1 MAFGVLN
8 AAMLAGLLGVAVPIV
23 IHFLNRRRDVVI
35 DWGAMQFLDIG
46 RRARQKLRITELLL
60 MLARMAVLAVVA
72 LALARPFWGGSGMSI
87 SASSSPAR
95 DLVIVLDGS
104 SSMNRSL
111 GETTPRALAI
121 AAAKSLVTG
130 LKPGDSVALLVAS
143 DRVRPLLNPPTFD
156 LSKVVESLSNLRS
169 SAPILHSS
177 DLPAALAEAFRIL
190 ERTQNPTREVVILSD
205 DQRVAW
211 RPGDT
216 GRWALLRDIHTRMP
230 VAPRVWSL
238 VFGKG
243 LKADAPN
250 GSLGPV
256 SVSRALVIPGLP
268 LTVST
273 EVRNAGPG
281 PLSRSAELLIDGRPT
296 PGTSQTFGPLPEG
309 GRAPLTFKTS
319 LPSAGSHLLTVK
331 LVGGDDSLPDDDE
344 ASIAIEAAQALPVLI
359 VDGEPG
365 FEPFTGE
372 ADFLRA
378 ALAPSGD
385 DTPQV
390 KATVVSPEHFKT
402 SSLQGQ
408 SVLMLANVER
418 LDLDQA
424 AAVVRFLESGGGVL
438 VAPGDRTDLPHFN
451 TLTWMPATLG
461 TRTGDFAATRAVAHP
476 APASFSGAVLSP
488 FARGDSPALAGAD
501 LFAYF
506 RLEPSTGASV
516 STRLDT
522 GEPWAV
528 EKSPGKGRVLL
539 LSGPLDAEGGTLPV
553 NPDFVPLVHEWSFH
567 LAAGSEPKAVK
578 PGEPLVFEL
587 NPAPEATVSS
597 LPIQTPDGA
606 AAKAIVTRNA
616 GIARARFDD
625 TAEAGVYRLALP
637 DPPGGFS
644 YATVIPDPRES
655 EPDLLDQAEAARLSE
670 GWPLRF
676 ETDPAK
682 LTLDLLSAGSKP
694 RRELWRYLVLA
705 ALAGL
710 CVEIYLTRRLVRGQG
725 LTSS

>member
-1 MAFGVLN
+1 MPFGVLN

-60 MLARMAVLAVVA
+60 MLARMALLAIVA
-72 LALARPFWGGSGMSI
+72 LALARPFWGGSGT
-87 SASSSPAR
+87 SSTSTSGPAR
-95 DLVIVLDGS
+95 DLVIILDGS
-104 SSMNRSL
+104 SGMNRTL
-111 GETTPRALAI
+111 GETTPKAQAI
-121 AAAKSLVTG
+121 AAAKRLAAS
-130 LKPGDSVALLVAS
+130 LKPGDSVALLLAS
-143 DRVRPLLNPPTFD
+143 DRVRPLINPPTFD
-156 LSKVVESLSNLRS
+156 LSKVDAALSNLRP
-169 SAPILHSS
+169 SAPISHSS

-190 ERTQNPTREVVILSD
+190 ERTRNPAREVVILSD

-211 RPGDT
+211 RPGET
-216 GRWALLRDIHTRMP
+216 GRWALLRDIHKRLP
-230 VAPRVWSL
+230 VAPEVWSL
-238 VFGKG
+238 AFGKG
-243 LKADAPN
+243 QKADAPN
-250 GSLGPV
+250 GALGPV
-256 SVSRALVIPGLP
+256 SVSRALVTPGLP

-309 GRAPLTFKTS
+309 GRAPLIFKTS
-319 LPSAGSHLLTVK
+319 LTSAGSHLLTVR

-344 ASIAIEAAQALPVLI
+344 ASIAVEAAQALPVLI

-378 ALAPSGD
+378 ALAPGGD
-385 DTPQV
+385 DTPRV
-390 KATVVSPEHFKT
+390 KATVVSPEQFKT

-418 LDLDQA
+418 LDLDQTS
-424 AAVVRFLESGGGVL
+424 AVARFLESGGGVL
-438 VAPGDRTDLPHFN
+438 VAPGDRTDLSHFN
-451 TLTWMPATLG
+451 TLAWMPATLG
-461 TRTGDFAATRAVAHP
+461 TRTGDFAAKKPVAHP
-476 APASFSGAVLSP
+476 APASFSGAVPPP
-488 FARGDSPALAGAD
+488 FAQGDSPALADAD

-506 RLEPSTGASV
+506 RLEPLTGASV
-516 STRLDT
+516 SARLDT

-528 EKSPGKGRVLL
+528 EKSQGKGRVLL

-553 NPDFVPLVHEWSFH
+553 NPDFVPLVHEWAFH
-567 LAAGSEPKAVK
+567 LAGGSEPKAVK

-587 NPAPEATVSS
+587 NPAPESSVAS
-597 LPIQTPDGA
+597 LPIQTPGGA
-606 AAKAIVTRNA
+606 IAKAVVTRNA

-625 TAEAGVYRLALP
+625 TAEAGVYRLTLP
-637 DPPGGFS
+637 DPPGGLS
-644 YATVIPDPRES
+644 YATVLPDPRES

-682 LTLDLLSAGSKP
+682 LTRDLLTAGSTP

-705 ALAGL
+705 ALVGL

-725 LTSS
+725 LNS